1 MKSTCPDLE
10 TLVSFIIKRVSNS
23 NEYDWKK
30 LKRGLTL
37 VKNTINYK
45 RVLGERSLS
54 GVFMWIDVAYAVH
67 GNMRIHTC
75 GAIPMG
81 YSIIHVNDSKHKIN
95 VKSSTETELVGVSEY
110 IPYNL
115 WLKMFLEEQ
124 IYIITDNMI
133 FQDNKIVIL
142 VETNGSNLCTGNLQH
157 INVFYLFIKDRV

>member
-1 MKSTCPDLE
+1 
-10 TLVSFIIKRVSNS
+10 
-23 NEYDWKK
+23 
-30 LKRGLTL
+30 
-37 VKNTINYK
+37 
-45 RVLGERSLS
+45 
-54 GVFMWIDVAYAVH
+54 MWIDVAYAVH